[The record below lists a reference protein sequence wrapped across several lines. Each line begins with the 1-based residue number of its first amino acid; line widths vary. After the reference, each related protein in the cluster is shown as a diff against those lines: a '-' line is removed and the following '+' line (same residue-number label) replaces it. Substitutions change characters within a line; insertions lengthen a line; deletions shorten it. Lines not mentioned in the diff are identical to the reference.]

1 MTGGRNH
8 TINTFPRTLTGGE
21 DEAAVSFPL
30 EWIRAQ
36 FPALSRQEQ
45 GRPVAYFDGPAG
57 SQVPQ
62 SVADAVSRY
71 LLTTNSNRGG
81 VFTVAKESDAV
92 VDSAHEM
99 AAAFLGTDDP
109 ACTVFGANMTSLTL
123 ALSRALGRTWKA
135 GDEVIVTRLDHD
147 GNVTPWVLA
156 ARDAGATVRH
166 VDVNIADGTL
176 NQESFLAA
184 LSPQTKLVAIG
195 YASNVT
201 GTINPIAPMIAAAK
215 EAGAL
220 TFIDAVHYA
229 PHGLVDVATLGCDFL
244 ACSAYKFFGPHV
256 GLLYGRRELL
266 EELVPYKLRV
276 SSNDLPGKWMTGTQ
290 PHESLAGVAA
300 AVEYL
305 ATLGRQC
312 GSPMPSIRS
321 AIQSAFAA
329 IHTHEQALSERMLT
343 GLKLLPEYRVW
354 GITDPARIAER
365 VPTFSLTHPRFTPRE
380 LAEKLAAEGL
390 YAWCGN
396 HYGLP
401 FCEAAGLEP
410 HGTLRIGFLHYNTLE
425 EVDRVLEALR
435 EIGGRC

>member
-1 MTGGRNH
+1 MS
-8 TINTFPRTLTGGE
+8 P
-21 DEAAVSFPL
+21 FPL
-30 EWIRAQ
+30 AWIRSQ

-45 GRPVAYFDGPAG
+45 GRTVAFFDGPAG
-57 SQVPQ
+57 SQVPH

-81 VFTVAKESDAV
+81 VFPVAKESDAV
-92 VDSAHEM
+92 VDAAHVA
-99 AAAFLGTDDP
+99 AAAFLGTSDP
-109 ACTVFGANMTSLTL
+109 ACTVFGANMTTLTL
-123 ALSRALGRTWKA
+123 ALSRALGRTWKP

-156 ARDAGATVRH
+156 ARDAGATVKH
-166 VDVNIADGTL
+166 VDVNVDDGTL
-176 NQESFLAA
+176 NQASFREA
-184 LSPQTKLVAIG
+184 LSSRTKLVAIG

-201 GTINPIAPMIAAAK
+201 GTINPIAPMITAAK
-215 EAGAL
+215 EMGAL

-229 PHGLVDVATLGCDFL
+229 PHGLIDVAALGCDFL

-256 GLLYGRRELL
+256 GLLYGRRALL
-266 EELVPYKLRV
+266 EELTPYKLRV
-276 SSNDLPGKWMTGTQ
+276 SSNQLPGKWMTGTQ
-290 PHESLAGVAA
+290 AHESLAGTAA

-305 ATLGRQC
+305 ASLGRKV
-312 GSPMPSIRS
+312 GSPDGSSR
-321 AIQSAFAA
+321 AALQAAFAA
-329 IHTHEQALSERMLT
+329 IHAHEQALSQRMLA
-343 GLKLLPEYRVW
+343 GLNTLPDYRVW
-354 GITDPARIAER
+354 GISDPSRLAER
-365 VPTFSLTHPRFTPRE
+365 VPTFSLTHPRFTPKE

-435 EIGGRC
+435 RIGEHC

>member
-1 MTGGRNH
+1 M
-8 TINTFPRTLTGGE
+8 
-21 DEAAVSFPL
+21 
-30 EWIRAQ
+30 
-36 FPALSRQEQ
+36 
-45 GRPVAYFDGPAG
+45 AYFDGPAG

-81 VFTVAKESDAV
+81 VFSVAKESDAI
-92 VDSAHEM
+92 VDAAHAA

-109 ACTVFGANMTSLTL
+109 ACTVFGANMTTLTL
-123 ALSRALGRTWKA
+123 ALSRALGRTWKP

-156 ARDAGATVRH
+156 ARDAGATVKH
-166 VDVNIADGTL
+166 VDVNVTDGTL
-176 NQESFLAA
+176 NQASFREA
-184 LSPQTKLVAIG
+184 LSSRTKLVAIG

-215 EAGAL
+215 EEGAL

-229 PHGLVDVATLGCDFL
+229 PHGLIDVAALGCDFL

-256 GLLYGRRELL
+256 GLLYGRRTLL
-266 EELVPYKLRV
+266 EELTPYKLRV
-276 SSNDLPGKWMTGTQ
+276 SSNQLPGKWMTGTQ
-290 PHESLAGVAA
+290 AHESLAGTAA

-305 ATLGRQC
+305 ASVGRQV
-312 GSPMPSIRS
+312 GSPNGSPRV
-321 AIQSAFAA
+321 ALQAAFAA
-329 IHTHEQALSERMLT
+329 IHAHEQTLSQRMLT
-343 GLKLLPEYRVW
+343 GLKALPDYRVW
-354 GITDPARIAER
+354 GITDPSRLVER
-365 VPTFSLTHPRFTPRE
+365 VPTFSLTHPRFTPKE

-410 HGTLRIGFLHYNTLE
+410 QGTLRIGFLHYNTLE
-425 EVDRVLEALR
+425 EVDRVLDALQR
-435 EIGGRC
+435 IGEHS

>member
-1 MTGGRNH
+1 MS
-8 TINTFPRTLTGGE
+8 TFPI
-21 DEAAVSFPL
+21 

-36 FPALSRQEQ
+36 FPALARQEN
-45 GRPVAYFDGPAG
+45 GRPVAFFDGPAG

-81 VFTVAKESDAV
+81 VFTVAKESDAI
-92 VDSAHEM
+92 VDLAHDM
-99 AAAFLGTDDP
+99 AATFLGADDP
-109 ACTVFGANMTSLTL
+109 ATTVFGANMTTLTL
-123 ALSRALGRTWKA
+123 ALSRALGRTWKS

-166 VDVNIADGTL
+166 VDVNLDDGTL
-176 NQESFLAA
+176 IQESFRAA
-184 LSPQTKLVAIG
+184 LSPRTKLVAIG

-201 GTINPIAPMIAAAK
+201 GTINPIGPMIAAAK
-215 EAGAL
+215 EVGAL

-229 PHGLVDVATLGCDFL
+229 PHGLIDVVALGCDFL

-256 GLLYGRRELL
+256 GLLYGRKPLL
-266 EELVPYKLRV
+266 EDILPYKLRV
-276 SSNDLPGKWMTGTQ
+276 SSNQLPGKWMTGTQ
-290 PHESLAGVAA
+290 PHESLAGTAA

-305 ATLGRQC
+305 ADLGRKCAGQS
-312 GSPMPSIRS
+312 GSMRESLQ
-321 AIQSAFAA
+321 AAFVT
-329 IHTHEQALSERMLT
+329 IHHHEQALSQRMLA
-343 GLKLLPEYRVW
+343 GLKALSNYRVW
-354 GITDPARIAER
+354 GITDPARLDER
-365 VPTFSLTHPRFTPRE
+365 VPTFSLTHSRFTPKE
-380 LAEKLAAEGL
+380 LAERLAAEGL

-425 EVDRVLEALR
+425 EVDRVLETLQR
-435 EIGGRC
+435 IDEHR

>member
-1 MTGGRNH
+1 MT
-8 TINTFPRTLTGGE
+8 TFPI
-21 DEAAVSFPL
+21 DE
-30 EWIRAQ
+30 IRAQ
-36 FPALSRQEQ
+36 FPALARHEH

-81 VFTVAKESDAV
+81 VFAVAKESDAI
-92 VDSAHEM
+92 VDAAHQ
-99 AAAFLGTDDP
+99 AAATFVGGNDP
-109 ACTVFGANMTSLTL
+109 ACTVFGANMTTLTL
-123 ALSRALGRTWKA
+123 ALSRALGRTWRA

-147 GNVTPWVLA
+147 ANVTPWVLA

-166 VDVNIADGTL
+166 VDVHVEDGTL
-176 NQESFLAA
+176 DVASFHAA
-184 LSPQTKLVAIG
+184 LSSKTKLVALG

-201 GTINPIAPMIAAAK
+201 GTINPLGPMIAAAK
-215 EAGAL
+215 QMGAL

-229 PHGLVDVATLGCDFL
+229 PHGLIDVTALGCDFL

-266 EELVPYKLRV
+266 ESLTPYKLRV

-290 PHESLAGVAA
+290 AHESLAGVAA
-300 AVEYL
+300 AVSYL
-305 ATLGRQC
+305 ANLGRHC
-312 GSPMPSIRS
+312 GSVTTERA
-321 AIQSAFAA
+321 AIESAFTA
-329 IHTHEQALSERMLT
+329 IHGYEQLLSAHMLA
-343 GLKLLPEYRVW
+343 GLRTLSGYRVW

-365 VPTFSLTHPRFTPRE
+365 VPTFSLTHARFTPRE
-380 LAEKLAAEGL
+380 LAERLAAEGL
-390 YAWCGN
+390 YVWCGN

-401 FCEAAGLEP
+401 FTEAAGLEP
-410 HGTLRIGFLHYNTLE
+410 HGTLRIGLLHYNTIE

-435 EIGGRC
+435 HIDQ

>member
-1 MTGGRNH
+1 LLDH
-8 TINTFPRTLTGGE
+8 I
-21 DEAAVSFPL
+21 VSFPI

-36 FPALSRQEQ
+36 FPALSRQEH
-45 GRPVAYFDGPAG
+45 GKSVAYFDGPAG

-81 VFTVAKESDAV
+81 VFAVGKESDAV
-92 VDSAHEM
+92 VDHAHDM

-109 ACTVFGANMTSLTL
+109 ACTVFGANMTTLTL
-123 ALSRALGRTWKA
+123 ALSRALSRSWKP

-166 VDVNIADGTL
+166 VDVNIDDGTL
-176 NQESFLAA
+176 NQKSFLAA
-184 LSPQTKLVAIG
+184 LSPRTKLVAIG

-201 GTINPIAPMIAAAK
+201 GTINPIASMIAAAK
-215 EAGAL
+215 EIGAL

-229 PHGLVDVATLGCDFL
+229 PHGLIDVTALDCDFL

-256 GLLYGRRELL
+256 GLLYGRKPLL
-266 EELVPYKLRV
+266 EDILPYKLRV
-276 SSNDLPGKWMTGTQ
+276 SSNQLPGKWMTGTQ
-290 PHESLAGVAA
+290 PHESLAGTAA

-305 ATLGRQC
+305 ANLGRKC
-312 GSPMPSIRS
+312 ANIIGSPRE
-321 AIQSAFAA
+321 ALQAAFAA
-329 IHTHEQALSERMLT
+329 IHTHERTLSQRMLA
-343 GLKLLPEYRVW
+343 GLSVLHDYRVW
-354 GITDPARIAER
+354 GITDPARIDER
-365 VPTFSLTHPRFTPRE
+365 VPTFSLTHPRFTPKE
-380 LAEKLAAEGL
+380 LAEQLAAEGL

-410 HGTLRIGFLHYNTLE
+410 YGTLRIGFLHYNTIE
-425 EVDRVLEALR
+425 EVDRVLDALR
-435 EIGGRC
+435 RIGGRG